1 MIDRYFTQHK
11 TRNHLQNGPIGPL
24 FPAFITALEDRGHGA
39 SSIRRMIRTADRL
52 GRWFQDHQ
60 VRLQEAN
67 QDHVDLYLAEQ
78 GRRPDA
84 RRKNGHLPQP
94 ARHLRTITELLKQ
107 QGVLN
112 SPLKLTEVAQ
122 WDDQFSE
129 YLIQVR
135 GVSPFTKNN
144 YVRYAHRLMEA
155 LNPAGPLDWSTLDG
169 DLICSFVQRE
179 TSKLNPTSCTQAV
192 TAVRSFLRF
201 LEAAGQVRGNLTRA
215 IPTVRRWSHLGL
227 PQHLSREQSDHL
239 VAICGEDVEKNIR
252 DRAMVLI
259 MVRLGMR
266 AGEVRQLRLDDVD
279 WCEGVLYVRNG
290 KSRKERKL
298 PLPDDTGRLITAY
311 LRQERPQSPDRRV
324 FLRKLSPYQGLS
336 SSTIISKIA
345 KRFLAEVGIER
356 PRLGAHCLRHTVA
369 TQMVRGGASFQQA
382 ADVLGH
388 KSLQTTGIYAKLDD
402 QTLRQV
408 ALPWPGGAQ

>member
-1 MIDRYFTQHK
+1 
-11 TRNHLQNGPIGPL
+11 
-24 FPAFITALEDRGHGA
+24 
-39 SSIRRMIRTADRL
+39 
-52 GRWFQDHQ
+52 
-60 VRLQEAN
+60 
-67 QDHVDLYLAEQ
+67 
-78 GRRPDA
+78 
-84 RRKNGHLPQP
+84 
-94 ARHLRTITELLKQ
+94 
-107 QGVLN
+107 
-112 SPLKLTEVAQ
+112 
-122 WDDQFSE
+122 
-129 YLIQVR
+129 
-135 GVSPFTKNN
+135 
-144 YVRYAHRLMEA
+144 
-155 LNPAGPLDWSTLDG
+155 
-169 DLICSFVQRE
+169 
-179 TSKLNPTSCTQAV
+179 
-192 TAVRSFLRF
+192 
-201 LEAAGQVRGNLTRA
+201 
-215 IPTVRRWSHLGL
+215 
-227 PQHLSREQSDHL
+227 
-239 VAICGEDVEKNIR
+239 
-252 DRAMVLI
+252 MVLI

-311 LRQERPQSPDRRV
+311 LRQERPQSPDRHV
-324 FLRKLSPYQGLS
+324 FLRKLPPYQGLS